1 MAGPEPYWPPLTI
14 DGAAIDLMHLEPRHL
29 SCPIKERAEGLE
41 INVRFSNHCFTEAFD
56 PASHGQDLIVM
67 DHLRPRA
74 FDRRRYEL
82 SRHLPAMVAALPG
95 ATVHQTPER
104 RNFLY
109 CVTLPEPVQ
118 PGPEADGI
126 YQMFFTLR
134 KAAKASRQQLDLF
147 VESAY
152 AGPGT
157 VRVKRPNAIRFAV
170 LAWKVY
176 KGEAIRFAP
185 R

>member
-14 DGAAIDLMHLEPRHL
+14 DGAAIDLAHLEPRL
-29 SCPIKERAEGLE
+29 LGCPVKDRAEALQ

-56 PASHGQDLIVM
+56 PARHGPDLLVM
-67 DHLRPRA
+67 DHKRQRA
-74 FDRRRYEL
+74 FDRRRHAL
-82 SRHLPAMVAALPG
+82 SRNLPAMLDALPG

-104 RNFLY
+104 RNYLY
-109 CVTLPEPVQ
+109 CVTLAEPDAS
-118 PGPEADGI
+118 GL

-134 KAAKASRQQLDLF
+134 KAGTGPHQLELF

-152 AGPGT
+152 DAPGSA
-157 VRVKRPNAIRFAV
+157 RLKRPSAIRFTV

>member
-1 MAGPEPYWPPLTI
+1 MSAPYWPPLTI
-14 DGAAIDLMHLEPRHL
+14 DGAAIDLAHLEPITL
-29 SCPIKERAEGLE
+29 GCPVKERAEGLE

-56 PASHGQDLIVM
+56 PASHGQDLLIM
-67 DHLRPRA
+67 DHLRQRA

-82 SRHLPAMVAALPG
+82 SRHLPAMVAALPA

-104 RNFLY
+104 RNYLY
-109 CVTLPEPVQ
+109 CVTLPGPVES
-118 PGPEADGI
+118 GPDGL

-134 KAAKASRQQLDLF
+134 KAAKASPQQLELF

-157 VRVKRPNAIRFAV
+157 VRVKRPNAIRFTV